1 MSITAYEG
9 LPGAGMSLEIPQAG
23 ETTRLSPAHQRRDE
37 SLAAPAATGQGADT
51 LQDFTAW
58 VRSQHLS
65 QAATVSAGCPD
76 GQVAEYCS
84 SVERLTRLH
93 GALML
98 LQEFGA

>member
-1 MSITAYEG
+1 MSITTYEG
-9 LPGAGMSLEIPQAG
+9 LPGSGMSLKTPQPG
-23 ETTRLSPAHQRRDE
+23 ETARLSPAHQRRDE

-51 LQDFTAW
+51 LQDFAAW

-65 QAATVSAGCPD
+65 QAATVSEGCPS
-76 GQVAEYCS
+76 GQVEQFTR
-84 SVERLTRLH
+84 SVDRLTRLH